1 MQTSTMDYV
10 IYIFHYIE
18 VIGDV
23 EFFLPFGVA
32 VHEELGSGKYNF
44 FSVRKGSR
52 KKVLLLMA
60 RPLREELF
68 FVASLRNKKL
78 RKFESFQLRYFI

>member
-10 IYIFHYIE
+10 IYIFHYVE

-52 KKVLLLMA
+52 KRILHLMA
-60 RPLREELF
+60 GPLRPYPPPLGLNGHIF
-68 FVASLRNKKL
+68 FFAGNG
-78 RKFESFQLRYFI
+78 F

>member
-1 MQTSTMDYV
+1 MDYV

-68 FVASLRNKKL
+68 FCGFPKEQETREV
-78 RKFESFQLRYFI
+78 